1 LKATDGA
8 SILPQGFGAV
18 DIHSL
23 CWVKVH
29 DFGGLAL
36 GGYPHVKRWLDG
48 LLERKGCLGSLLD
61 STMESR
67 CSLIDPVLSN
77 RFEEVEV
84 PNMSR
89 MERTILDG
97 WHSRTDTQPSTLSF
111 LFSFAH
117 MACSTP

>member
-1 LKATDGA
+1 MKA
-8 SILPQGFGAV
+8 
-18 DIHSL
+18 
-23 CWVKVH
+23 H

-36 GGYPHVKRWLDG
+36 DGYPYVKWLDG
-48 LLERKGCLGSLLD
+48 LLERKECPGSLSD

-97 WHSRTDTQPSTLSF
+97 CRSRTDTQPSTLSF